1 MKKILFIFSLIVIP
15 FISLA
20 QYTLKITTKV
30 SKSNDVAYLRSTLFD
45 DKNYIPKDTIPLN
58 GKTKFIRNKN
68 SIVGGIYYLYFP
80 KTKEKVFLS
89 LEDNDLFDIN
99 IPESDFLK
107 TIEITS
113 AKNKIFLNYQ
123 RLESQFADIDSSY
136 EAQIKYGRKFNL
148 AQKAEFFKKKTDALI
163 EFRSTALK
171 SLKPADALYIYF
183 NTSNLLDQS
192 VPSRRDVA
200 KRKAFVKPFDFN
212 APKLLFTPK
221 MKDILY
227 EYLSYYPLHSDSIQV
242 GVDQVLSQL
251 NCKTKAYPYVFDYF
265 NTILKNRNI
274 QNNVDGYKNFIT
286 KHVQKSKCDFL
297 KKDKKEELLK
307 TLTSTSSKE
316 LKTGLLSP
324 KISLKDT
331 SDKEQDLHEF
341 AKLYDYTVIVFY
353 APTCD
358 HCQVEVPLMDST
370 IKQLQKSY
378 NLKFGRYAVCNEPGL
393 PKSEW
398 TNFIKKYKLTENFA
412 HVNMPENNEVR
423 TTYDALANPTFY
435 LINRF
440 GLLEDKKISP
450 LTLRKFF
457 VNTKLK

>member
-1 MKKILFIFSLIVIP
+1 MKKIVWILSLVVIP
-15 FISLA
+15 LISSA
-20 QYTLKITTKV
+20 QYTLKITTKA
-30 SKSNDVAYLRSTLFD
+30 SKTNDVAYLRSTLFD

-99 IPESDFLK
+99 IPESNFLK

-113 AKNKIFLNYQ
+113 PKNKIFLNYQ

-136 EAQIKYGRKFNL
+136 DAQIKYGRKFNL
-148 AQKAEFFKKKTDALI
+148 AQKAEFFKKKTDALV
-163 EFRSTALK
+163 EFRTNALK
-171 SLKPADALYIYF
+171 SLKADDALHIYF
-183 NTSNLLDQS
+183 NTSNSLDQS
-192 VPSRRDVA
+192 VPSRRDVV
-200 KRKAFVKPFDFN
+200 KRKEFIKPFDFN
-212 APKLLFTPK
+212 SPKLLFTPR
-221 MKDILY
+221 MKDILF
-227 EYLSYYPLHSDSIQV
+227 EYLSYYPLHSDSLQV
-242 GVDQVLSQL
+242 GVDLVLSKM
-251 NCKTKAYPYVFDYF
+251 NCKTKAYSYVFDYF

-274 QNNVDGYKNFIT
+274 QNNVDGYKAFIT
-286 KHVQKSKCDFL
+286 KHVAKSKCDFL

-307 TLTSTSSKE
+307 TLNSTSSKE
-316 LKTGLLSP
+316 LQIGLLSP

-341 AKLYDYTVIVFY
+341 AKLNDYTVVVFY

-370 IKQLQKSY
+370 IKQLQKSFK
-378 NLKFGRYAVCNEPGL
+378 LKIGRYAICNEPGL

-398 TNFIKKYKLTENFA
+398 TNFIQKYKLNENYI
-412 HVNMPENNEVR
+412 HVNLPDKNEVR
-423 TTYDALANPTFY
+423 TTYDALSNPTFY

-457 VNTKLK
+457 INNRQK